1 MSRAAAG
8 LHLGRRPT
16 FGGDAARGWD
26 AARYGDRRRYWD
38 GEEGEGTRKND
49 TCTAAGARG
58 GRRRRA
64 PRSWPTSLLCF
75 LIFRGRG
82 G

>member
-1 MSRAAAG
+1 MSRAAAD
-8 LHLGRRPT
+8 LHLGRRPALV
-16 FGGDAARGWD
+16 GDAVWGWD

-38 GEEGEGTRKND
+38 GKEGERTGKNS
-49 TCTAAGARG
+49 TCAAAGARG
-58 GRRRRA
+58 GRHRRA